1 MRFPHGTAPRWAGP
15 GGAIPARLGC
25 GGCGMFWQPEC
36 LPRAR
41 VLQPLLV
48 RVGRMQP
55 PGMLG
60 GQGAL
65 GSRWH
70 TVVVGH
76 A

>member
-1 MRFPHGTAPRWAGP
+1 
-15 GGAIPARLGC
+15 
-25 GGCGMFWQPEC
+25 MFWQPEC

-55 PGMLG
+55 LGMLG